1 MRSER
6 KRTRCP
12 TRGPTMRASK
22 PVYIIV
28 QWAGRTWTYGRSWR
42 LSMRRCARP
51 RTPTWPSSS
60 GSSRWERGTHWLN
73 LSRPDCTVDL
83 QAVRLAFCLSGLPA
97 GCEVDLLNIRL
108 NLWASR
114 LTGKQSGWPSGC
126 QIDLLATRLTF
137 WLSDWPFGYQVDLL
151 AVSLTCWLSGL
162 PDGCQVD
169 LLSWLSCWPND
180 CQIDMLAIG
189 WPAGYQVDKLGTE
202 NLGCRPVDKSN
213 NTLKQIFKWCQEQSS
228 VIHTATVLH
237 SS

>member
-1 MRSER
+1 MFRSLKERKRTMRSER

-97 GCEVDLLNIRL
+97 GCEVDLL
-108 NLWASR
+108 
-114 LTGKQSGWPSGC
+114 SGWFKALEASWRPSIKPTRPRRSLGSWPC
-126 QIDLLATRLTF
+126 PRPSTSWPSRSRWRSLKRPQRMSTVSHRVFLL
-137 WLSDWPFGYQVDLL
+137 
-151 AVSLTCWLSGL
+151 
-162 PDGCQVD
+162 
-169 LLSWLSCWPND
+169 
-180 CQIDMLAIG
+180 
-189 WPAGYQVDKLGTE
+189 
-202 NLGCRPVDKSN
+202 
-213 NTLKQIFKWCQEQSS
+213 
-228 VIHTATVLH
+228 
-237 SS
+237 